1 MLRLTIY
8 VPLFLLI
15 VVGKAV
21 AQPEPLSPVLKT
33 QSQAQQ
39 QQAQSQ
45 KRIDQMDD
53 ITKKAL
59 EEYRATRQSLQE
71 LQTYN
76 QQLSRQIQDQ
86 KTEMAQ
92 LEQERLE
99 IETTRRQFVP
109 FMLRMQEVLEEF
121 IRLDTPFLPQERQQ
135 RLVQLQ
141 DLMQRADVPL
151 AEKFRRMLEAYRVEA
166 EYGHNLESY
175 QGELKLDVTRTVNF
189 LRVGRVGLYYLTL
202 DGKEAGVWDNRQQD
216 WMLLDN
222 EYLEAIKQGLLMARR
237 QLPPNLVVLPVKSAE
252 VAK

>member
-99 IETTRRQFVP
+99 IETPRRQFVP

-189 LRVGRVGLYYLTL
+189 LRVGRAGLYYLTL

-216 WMLLDN
+216 WMLLGN